1 MAIPDVVV
9 QQYKQLEELV
19 KQLRTENAALRV
31 ENAKLRRS
39 LDSILDSGPDGIA
52 SCRTVTRD
60 DYEDALPWHEDD
72 RS

>member
-1 MAIPDVVV
+1 MTELELELK
-9 QQYKQLEELV
+9 KQVE
-19 KQLRTENAALRV
+19 QLRAENATLRA
-31 ENAKLRRS
+31 EKAKLQRS

-52 SCRTVTRD
+52 TSRYSRSRY